1 MSQSTHRLSIS
12 GPAGAVFRVTDGS
25 ARCAGLGMHRL
36 ELNLPRGIYSIVGA
50 MGSSV
55 QTREVLLD
63 EPQIVD
69 FTDAFTSFGSQAFAV
84 AGAVKTACGAHR
96 FGHGGQVIALRG
108 PWLET
113 PSSENEL
120 MLDRD
125 GTPIDAVA
133 HGVVDDEVEGFWT
146 WQLFDL
152 GPTNRDGGGKAATLS
167 LSRLVCEAEKSP
179 PAASPEREHAH
190 ERIEPAAKTRVS
202 HIVPHWGDWTI
213 WAAYPATACRASRS
227 ESLPI
232 SYYLRMRL
240 TPPGELPDASLQT
253 LSDQVFTALAA
264 RTGLPLTAP
273 ALDLL
278 LTDDADPL
286 LVLAAAHV
294 ASITLASVGLLD
306 GLPHDAA
313 VSPQSASPDP
323 DANELSR
330 IDTVEL
336 RQRFA
341 DWLQR
346 HAAGPMA
353 NVADMV
359 SVCFLFGIADSAHVQ
374 DPPVLLRSLDGLI
387 AMADSTESAPAGTRF
402 DESVWGQRLQVS
414 DSFAFL
420 QWLPD
425 QDYRQQILEN
435 MRRSLQSFKAMQET
449 ARRIAEAT
457 ANYEEPALGVVET
470 PSPQASSPRPRAIAP
485 TDAASANLPPALDLE
500 AFIKSSVTT
509 LRIPKTAVNQF
520 GSALKSV
527 LDQTADPDRAADLAR
542 ELADRLKESGLGQ
555 HFDVKFDTR
564 RVGGFVHDL
573 ASRLRNH

>member
-36 ELNLPRGIYSIVGA
+36 ELDLPQGIYSIVGA

-63 EPQIVD
+63 EPQIID
-69 FTDAFTSFGSQAFAV
+69 FADAFTSFGGQAFAV
-84 AGAVKTACGAHR
+84 ADEVKAACGAHR

-108 PWLET
+108 PWLEI
-113 PSSENEL
+113 PSSEDEL
-120 MLDRD
+120 ILDSD

-179 PAASPEREHAH
+179 QAASPETERAH
-190 ERIEPAAKTRVS
+190 GHTEPAAKTRVS

-213 WAAYPATACRASRS
+213 WAAYPATVCRASRS
-227 ESLPI
+227 KSLPI

-240 TPPGELPDASLQT
+240 TPAGELPDSSLQT

-294 ASITLASVGLLD
+294 ASITLASVGVLD

-323 DANELSR
+323 DTNELSR
-330 IDTVEL
+330 IDTAGL
-336 RQRFA
+336 RQRFT

-387 AMADSTESAPAGTRF
+387 AMADNAERAPAGTRF

-449 ARRIAEAT
+449 ARQIADAT
-457 ANYEEPALGVVET
+457 SNYGEFGVVET
-470 PSPQASSPRPRAIAP
+470 PSPQTRSPRPRAIAP
-485 TDAASANLPPALDLE
+485 TEAASADLPPALDLE

-509 LRIPKTAVNQF
+509 LRIPNTTVNQF

-542 ELADRLKESGLGQ
+542 QLADRLIESGLGQ

-573 ASRLRNH
+573 ASRFRNH